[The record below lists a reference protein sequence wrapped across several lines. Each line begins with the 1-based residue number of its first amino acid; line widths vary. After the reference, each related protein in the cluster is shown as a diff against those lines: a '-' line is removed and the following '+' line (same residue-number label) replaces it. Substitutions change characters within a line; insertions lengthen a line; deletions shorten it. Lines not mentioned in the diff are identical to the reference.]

1 MCDRES
7 EDSDRPYYNY
17 DDTVERMLYD
27 YADSTSNT
35 ESIETNNNDR

>member
-7 EDSDRPYYNY
+7 EGSDRPYYDY
-17 DDTVERMLYD
+17 DDTVDRMLYD
-27 YADSTSNT
+27 FAESPNNT